1 MRGNDNIDQMIDQ
14 LIASDEQPSEE
25 EMAELRKRLKQKVTH
40 MTRRGRYALYVCLAG
55 GVLMLLGFIAVV
67 IAANGQHDMTHLTRL
82 GFGTL
87 IAGAVVVI
95 VGCIGLLVFRGFGFV
110 WARHDFQ
117 EAALTEL
124 SLQVER
130 LSEKLDKL
138 SKGA

>member
-1 MRGNDNIDQMIDQ
+1 MRGNDNIEQMIDQ

-25 EMAELRKRLKQKVTH
+25 EMAELRKRLKHKVTH
-40 MTRRGRYALYVCLAG
+40 MTRRGRYALYVCLVG
-55 GVLMLLGFIAVV
+55 GVLMLLGFIAIV
-67 IAANGQHDMTHLTRL
+67 IAVNGQQDITWLARV

-87 IAGAVVVI
+87 IAGAVFTI

-117 EAALTEL
+117 EAAIAEL